1 MLNALPADSIR
12 RDMGVL
18 SSISFLWATRQK
30 AIKMARVPLEQ
41 RQKIIEL
48 SIAGYSRR
56 HIASIMKRPL
66 KTVNRIVQA
75 FKKERRVKDAQHRRR
90 PRATTADED
99 RALIAAVVVRP
110 QTTVR
115 EALRELGIKACE
127 TTAKRRLAEA
137 ALRKRVACRKPL
149 IRKTNQ
155 TKQLEFA
162 RDHEIWTTSDWEN
175 VVFTD
180 ESSCTTRWDQR
191 QRVWR
196 PENSR
201 YRPEYL
207 QRVAASGLSAVCVWG
222 LVTKEGLGPL
232 VRIEDRYTSEGYC
245 AILDDVMVPYLLNGP
260 FREGDY
266 VLQQDNSPV
275 HTSRRVTRF
284 FEDRGINT
292 LSWPPQSPDLNIIE
306 NVWGLLKTALARW
319 SLHGLSADDL
329 WGAIKEEWERLRSDS
344 SLTAALYNSLPSRM
358 AAVVAAN
365 GDATRY

>member
-1 MLNALPADSIR
+1 MLL
-12 RDMGVL
+12 
-18 SSISFLWATRQK
+18 
-30 AIKMARVPLEQ
+30 
-41 RQKIIEL
+41 
-48 SIAGYSRR
+48 YS
-56 HIASIMKRPL
+56 
-66 KTVNRIVQA
+66 
-75 FKKERRVKDAQHRRR
+75 
-90 PRATTADED
+90 
-99 RALIAAVVVRP
+99 
-110 QTTVR
+110 
-115 EALRELGIKACE
+115 
-127 TTAKRRLAEA
+127 
-137 ALRKRVACRKPL
+137 
-149 IRKTNQ
+149 
-155 TKQLEFA
+155 
-162 RDHEIWTTSDWEN
+162 
-175 VVFTD
+175 
-180 ESSCTTRWDQR
+180 
-191 QRVWR
+191 
-196 PENSR
+196 

-207 QRVAASGLSAVCVWG
+207 QRVAASGRSAVCVWG
-222 LVTKEGLGPL
+222 FVTKEGLGPL

-245 AILDDVMVPYLLNGP
+245 AILDDVMVSYLLNGP

-306 NVWGLLKTALARW
+306 NVWGLLKTALARR